1 MSEGR
6 WEMKRSIALVFAVA
20 LVAAML
26 LGSMA
31 SFPWK

>member
-1 MSEGR
+1 
-6 WEMKRSIALVFAVA
+6 MKRLITLVFAVA
-20 LVAAML
+20 SVAAML